1 MTERSSKL
9 SRRKFMLASS
19 AAIATPLLINA
30 AGAVAAE
37 KKAGKKENYDIKKKQ
52 DYDLV
57 IIGGGLAGLVAAA
70 RAAELGVKNI
80 GLFEKGKFLGGN
92 GLLCNTFVSSDF
104 ADFGDYNTDTNQIG
118 LYRRAM
124 NTLKQTANPELV
136 QRYLFATKRVTK
148 WLEDRKINE
157 KWKATP
163 SGHPEFESTC
173 SKNVESSVEGARLG
187 ATICKALIEEIKTRS
202 SVESHLNSP
211 AVKLLTDSK
220 GDVRGAVV
228 KLDGGDYAEVS
239 GKKLILACG
248 GVGGTNEALAKW
260 LPKYHAPGDYM
271 NFGGVKTCSGDGID
285 MAEAIGAEVGKD
297 MNIHLLGPGYAG
309 GRGSGIGR
317 LADDARAIV
326 LSKKGERIIDET
338 YLRDAAQPVCNREPG
353 KVLYILMGS
362 NSIKTILA
370 SSGSSGGPGGGQGG
384 AQGMVQGQAG
394 AQGMPQGQSGAQGM
408 VQGQS
413 GAQSMVQGQAGAQG
427 MPQGQ
432 GGHDG
437 PGGQGISFKVE
448 EIPTKFADDIK
459 KGALCVAKDLNE
471 AAKFIGC
478 DVKTLKA
485 SLDRYEESCKKGY
498 DSHLLKTKENLVPV
512 GGPPYYILWSVRSMD
527 STQGGI
533 TTNKDF
539 EAVKPDGKAIGGMYI
554 AGDHATGFVTS
565 DYYGPGG
572 AGFTFAMVAGFLTA
586 EDSAKVIKG

>member
-1 MTERSSKL
+1 VTTNAKEEGFMAIKSENHL
-9 SRRKFMLASS
+9 GRREFVLAGS
-19 AAIATPLLINA
+19 AAIATPLLMNA
-30 AGAVAAE
+30 ASMTAAE
-37 KKAGKKENYDIKKKQ
+37 KMAGKKETYNVKKKFE
-52 DYDLV
+52 YDLV

-70 RAAELGVKNI
+70 RAAELGIKKI

-92 GLLCNTFVSSDF
+92 GLMCNTFVSSDF
-104 ADFGDYNTDTNQIG
+104 SEYGNYETDTNQIA

-157 KWKATP
+157 KWKPTP
-163 SGHPEFESTC
+163 SGHPEFESNC
-173 SKNVESSVEGARLG
+173 SRNVESSVQGSRLG
-187 ATICKALIEEIKTRS
+187 AIICNVMIKEIKALS
-202 SVESHLNSP
+202 SIESHLNSP

-220 GDVRGAVV
+220 GDVSGAVV
-228 KLDGGDYAEVS
+228 KLEGGDYAEIS

-271 NFGGVKTCSGDGID
+271 NFGGVHTCSGDGID
-285 MAEAIGAEVGKD
+285 MAEAIGAEVGKE

-309 GRGSGIGR
+309 GRGAGIGR
-317 LADDARAIV
+317 FADDARVMV

-338 YLRDAAQPVCNREPG
+338 FLRDAQPVCNRAPG
-353 KVLYILMGS
+353 KVLYILMGA
-362 NSIKTILA
+362 NSLKAIST
-370 SSGSSGGPGGGQGG
+370 SSGRSGDSAGPEGREGSSG
-384 AQGMVQGQAG
+384 V
-394 AQGMPQGQSGAQGM
+394 QGMPQGRGAPG
-408 VQGQS
+408 
-413 GAQSMVQGQAGAQG
+413 
-427 MPQGQ
+427 
-432 GGHDG
+432 G
-437 PGGQGISFKVE
+437 PGGQSGIVAAE
-448 EIPTKFADDIK
+448 DIPAKYADDIK

-478 DVKTLKA
+478 DAKVLKA
-485 SLDRYEESCKKGY
+485 SIDRYEESCRKGY
-498 DSHLLKTKENLVPV
+498 DSHLLKAKENLVSL

-539 EAVKPDGKAIGGMYI
+539 EAVTPEGKAIRGMYVV
-554 AGDHATGFVTS
+554 GDHVTGFVTS

-572 AGFTFAMVAGFLTA
+572 AGFTFAMVSGFLTA
-586 EDSAKVIKG
+586 EATAEYIKKM

>member
-1 MTERSSKL
+1 MTGKSSKL

-19 AAIATPLLINA
+19 AAIAAPLLLNA
-30 AGAVAAE
+30 SGAVAAE
-37 KKAGKKENYDIKKKQ
+37 KKPEKKAEKKENYSINKKL

-57 IIGGGLAGLVAAA
+57 IIGGGLGGLVAAA
-70 RAAELGVKNI
+70 RAAELGIRKI

-136 QRYLFATKRVTK
+136 QRYLFATKKVTK
-148 WLEDRKINE
+148 WLEDRKMNE

-187 ATICKALIEEIKTRS
+187 AIICKALIEEIKTRPS
-202 SVESHLNSP
+202 IESHLNSP
-211 AVKLLTDSK
+211 AVKLLTNSK

-228 KLDGGDYAEVS
+228 KLEGGDYAEVS
-239 GKKLILACG
+239 GKKLILSCG

-271 NFGGVKTCSGDGID
+271 NFGGVKTCSGDGIE
-285 MAEAIGAEVGKD
+285 MAEALGAEVGKE

-309 GRGSGIGR
+309 GRGSGIGN
-317 LADDARAIV
+317 LANDARAIV
-326 LSKKGERIIDET
+326 LSKKGERVIDESFI
-338 YLRDAAQPVCNREPG
+338 RDAQPLCNRVPG
-353 KVLYILMGS
+353 KVLYIFMGA

-370 SSGSSGGPGGGQGG
+370 SSGSSGGPGGQGGPQGQGA
-384 AQGMVQGQAG
+384 AQGMTKSQDA
-394 AQGMPQGQSGAQGM
+394 AQGMP
-408 VQGQS
+408 
-413 GAQSMVQGQAGAQG
+413 
-427 MPQGQ
+427 PQGQ

-437 PGGQGISFKVE
+437 PGGQGAVVKIE
-448 EIPTKFADDIK
+448 EIPTKYADDIK
-459 KGALCVAKDLNE
+459 KGALCIANNLDE

-498 DSHLLKTKENLVPV
+498 DSQLLKTKENLVPV

-539 EAVKPDGKAIGGMYI
+539 EAVTPEGKTIGGMYI
-554 AGDHATGFVTS
+554 VGDHATGFVTS

-572 AGFTFAMVAGFLTA
+572 AGFTFAMVSGFLTA
-586 EDSAKVIKG
+586 EDSAKYIKG

>member
-1 MTERSSKL
+1 MTSENSGL
-9 SRRKFMLASS
+9 TRRKFIVMGS
-19 AAIATPLLINA
+19 AAIATPLLMNT
-30 AGAVAAE
+30 AGAAAAE
-37 KKAGKKENYDIKKKQ
+37 KKVEKKPEKKETYDIKKKME
-52 DYDLV
+52 YDLV

-70 RAAELGVKNI
+70 RAAELGIKKI

-104 ADFGDYNTDTNQIG
+104 ADFGDYNTDSNQIG

-136 QRYLFATKRVTK
+136 QRYLFATKRITK

-157 KWKATP
+157 KWKSTP
-163 SGHPEFESTC
+163 SGHPEFESTV
-173 SKNVESSVEGARLG
+173 SRNVESSVEGARLG
-187 ATICKALIEEIKTRS
+187 AIICKALMEEIKTRP

-220 GDVRGAVV
+220 GDVRGAVI
-228 KLDGGDYAEVS
+228 KLDGGDYAEVT

-285 MAEAIGAEVGKD
+285 MAEDIGAEVGKD
-297 MNIHLLGPGYAG
+297 MNIHMLGPSYAG
-309 GRGSGIGR
+309 GRGAGIGR
-317 LADDARAIV
+317 LADDARVMV
-326 LSKKGERIIDET
+326 LSKKGERIVDET
-338 YLRDAAQPVCNREPG
+338 YLRDAAQPVCNRSPG
-353 KVLYILMGS
+353 KVLYIFMGA

-384 AQGMVQGQAG
+384 QGPDAKGVQGGQAG
-394 AQGMPQGQSGAQGM
+394 QSGSQGKD
-408 VQGQS
+408 
-413 GAQSMVQGQAGAQG
+413 AAQG

-432 GGHDG
+432 GGAQGMPQGQDSHGG
-437 PGGQGISFKVE
+437 PGGMGSVIAVE
-448 EIPTKFADDIK
+448 DIPAKYADDIK
-459 KGALCVAKDLNE
+459 KGALCIAKDLNE

-498 DSHLLKTKENLVPV
+498 DSQLLKTKENLLSP

-539 EAVKPDGKAIGGMYI
+539 EAVTPDGKAIKGMYI
-554 AGDHATGFVTS
+554 TGDHATGFVTS

-572 AGFTFAMVAGFLTA
+572 AGFTFAMVSGFLTA
-586 EDSAKVIKG
+586 EDTAKYIKGI

>member
-1 MTERSSKL
+1 MNENSRNL
-9 SRRKFMLASS
+9 SRREFMAVSS
-19 AAIATPLLINA
+19 AVIASPIVMNM
-30 AGAVAAE
+30 AGQVAEANAAE
-37 KKAGKKENYDIKKKQ
+37 KKETYSIKKKLE
-52 DYDLV
+52 YDLV
-57 IIGGGLAGLVAAA
+57 VVGGGLAGLFAAA
-70 RAAELGVKNI
+70 RAAELGVKKI
-80 GLFEKGKFLGGN
+80 GVFEKGKFLGGN

-148 WLEDRKINE
+148 WLEDRKLNE
-157 KWKATP
+157 KWKSTP

-173 SKNVESSVEGARLG
+173 SRNVESSVEGSRLG
-187 ATICKALIEEIKTRS
+187 AIICKALIEEIKTRS
-202 SVESHLNSP
+202 GIESHLNSP

-220 GDVRGAVV
+220 GDIRGAVV

-248 GVGGTNEALAKW
+248 GVGGTNESLAKW

-271 NFGGVKTCSGDGID
+271 NFGGVHTCSGDGID
-285 MAEAIGAEVGKD
+285 MAESLGAEVGKD

-309 GRGSGIGR
+309 GRGSGIGS
-317 LADDARAIV
+317 LADDARVMI

-338 YLRDAAQPVCNREPG
+338 FLRDAAQPVCNRAPG
-353 KVLYILMGS
+353 KVLYIFMGA
-362 NSIKTILA
+362 NSLKTILA
-370 SSGSSGGPGGGQGG
+370 SSGSGGPGGQGGSQGQGGVQGMMQQAQGGSGGQGGSQGQGG
-384 AQGMVQGQAG
+384 AQGMQQGHSS
-394 AQGMPQGQSGAQGM
+394 QG
-408 VQGQS
+408 
-413 GAQSMVQGQAGAQG
+413 
-427 MPQGQ
+427 
-432 GGHDG
+432 G
-437 PGGQGISFKVE
+437 PGGQGSVVAVGD
-448 EIPTKFADDIK
+448 IPTKYADDIK
-459 KGALCVAKDLNE
+459 KGALCVAKDLDE
-471 AAKFIGC
+471 AAKFIDC

-498 DSHLLKTKENLVPV
+498 DSHLLKTKENLISM

-539 EAVKPDGKAIGGMYI
+539 EAVTPDGKAIKGMYI
-554 AGDHATGFVTS
+554 VGDHATGFVTS

-572 AGFTFAMVAGFLTA
+572 AGFTFAMVSGFLTA
-586 EDSAKVIKG
+586 EAAAEYIKG

>member
-1 MTERSSKL
+1 MTGKSSDL
-9 SRRKFMLASS
+9 TRRKFMLASS
-19 AAIATPLLINA
+19 AAIATPFLMNM
-30 AGAVAAE
+30 AGATAAE
-37 KKAGKKENYDIKKKQ
+37 KTTGKKESYPIKKKL

-57 IIGGGLAGLVAAA
+57 IIGGGLGGLVAAA
-70 RAAELGVKNI
+70 HAAELGVKKI

-104 ADFGDYNTDTNQIG
+104 ADYGDYNTDTNQIG

-136 QRYLFATKRVTK
+136 QRYLFATKKVTK
-148 WLEDRKINE
+148 WLEDRKLNE
-157 KWKATP
+157 KWKSTP

-173 SKNVESSVEGARLG
+173 SRNVESSMEGSRLG
-187 ATICKALIEEIKTRS
+187 AIICKALIEEIKTRS

-239 GKKLILACG
+239 AKKLILACG

-271 NFGGVKTCSGDGID
+271 NFGGVHTCSGDGID
-285 MAEAIGAEVGKD
+285 MAEALGAEVGKD

-309 GRGSGIGR
+309 GRGSGIGS

-326 LSKKGERIIDET
+326 LSKKGERVIDET
-338 YLRDAAQPVCNREPG
+338 FMRDAQPLCNREPG
-353 KVLYILMGS
+353 KVLYIFMGS

-370 SSGSSGGPGGGQGG
+370 SSGGSGGPGGQGGQGG
-384 AQGMVQGQAG
+384 PDAQGIQGG
-394 AQGMPQGQSGAQGM
+394 SKGLG
-408 VQGQS
+408 
-413 GAQSMVQGQAGAQG
+413 GAQG

-432 GGHDG
+432 GSHGG
-437 PGGQGISFKVE
+437 PGGQGAVVAVE
-448 EIPTKFADDIK
+448 DIPIKYADDIK
-459 KGALCVAKDLNE
+459 KDALCVAKDLDE

-485 SLDRYEESCKKGY
+485 TLDRYEASCKKGY
-498 DSHLLKTKENLVPV
+498 DSHLLKTKENLISM

-539 EAVKPDGKAIGGMYI
+539 EAVTPEGKPIKGMYI
-554 AGDHATGFVTS
+554 VGDHATGFVTS

-572 AGFTFAMVAGFLTA
+572 AGFTFAMVSGFLTA
-586 EDSAKVIKG
+586 EDSAKYIKGI